1 MTRVILFSLCCVAF
15 LTITRAPATAEQD
28 LDIGS
33 VAPALDIEH
42 WIQDGNGFF
51 KPVKKFQKDKVYV
64 VEFWATWCGPCINS
78 MPHLAELQN
87 KFRGRGVQIISVSDE
102 SVEKVEGLLEQTNTD
117 EGKTFGE
124 ITSAYSLTTD
134 PDRSVHTDYMEAANQ
149 QGIPTSFI
157 VGKTGQVEWIG
168 HPMELDEPLEEVV
181 TDQWD
186 RDEFKKVYKARA
198 RYEVAMQKLSMLAG
212 AGKYDEAIE
221 LVDGEIKAAELDD
234 MKIQWIDI
242 RNSLKIS
249 SGKLDDEVIAY
260 YREHIAEINE
270 DPIALSRFGY
280 MLYGVHQEGH
290 DVGVLGSEVTAAI
303 VASQDKAPEE
313 AGPFV
318 QNTLAQ
324 LYAMQGKFK
333 DAVKAQEKSIAG
345 ASDRQKK
352 RLMPFLEE
360 LKEKAGMKEK
370 PDDEAD
376 DKADDEK

>member
-1 MTRVILFSLCCVAF
+1 MTRVILFTMCCVAF
-15 LTITRAPATAEQD
+15 LTLTRAPATAEQD

-33 VAPALDIEH
+33 VAPSLDIEH

-51 KPVKKFQKDKVYV
+51 KPVEKFQKDKVYV

-102 SVEKVEGLLEQTNTD
+102 SVEKVEELLEQTNTE
-117 EGKTFGE
+117 EGKTFAE

-168 HPMELDEPLEEVV
+168 HPMNLDEPLEEVV

-186 RDEFKKVYKARA
+186 RDEFKKVYQAQA
-198 RYEVAMQKLSMLAG
+198 RYEEAMQKLSMLAG
-212 AGKYDEAIE
+212 RGKYDEAIK
-221 LVDGEIKAAELDD
+221 LVDQEIVDAEVEDL
-234 MKIQWIDI
+234 KTQWIDI

-249 SGKLDDEVIAY
+249 SGKLDDEVVAY
-260 YREHIAEINE
+260 YREHIAEIKE

-290 DVGVLGSEVTAAI
+290 SVGVLGPEVTAAI
-303 VASQDKAPEE
+303 VAAQGEAPKE
-313 AGPFV
+313 AGPFI

-324 LYAMQGKFK
+324 LFAMQGKFK
-333 DAVKAQEKSIAG
+333 DAVEAQEKAIEG
-345 ASDRQKK
+345 ASERQKK

-360 LKEKAGMKEK
+360 LQEKAGMK
-370 PDDEAD
+370 DDSD
-376 DKADDEK
+376 DDAGDEK